1 MLLHIRK
8 KASGWVA
15 WIIVIL
21 ISIPFAFWGINS
33 YFDGA
38 NEIKVANV
46 DGDSITQ
53 QAYQNSLQN
62 QRRFMQQQFGEQFD
76 PAMTDSTQ
84 FRQQVLEG
92 LVSQQL
98 IQNYVRDQG
107 LRISDDALSQRIL
120 KNTAFQEEGQFSE
133 AAYRRI
139 LASSGYSPEG
149 WEARER
155 INGAIGQ
162 LRTGLANTA
171 FSVET
176 EVEQILALSL
186 QQRDAEYTV
195 IAAKPLEEG
204 VSVEDSEIQAEYD
217 ANMDN
222 YQQGARIKADYIE
235 LSVDQ
240 VAADL
245 PDLTEEEITA
255 AYERTKG
262 QHMRPEARKAS
273 HILFRLANNAPEE
286 QQAEVTAKA
295 EAALARANAG
305 EDFAVLAEELSE
317 DPGSGSKGGDLGL
330 VTKGQMV
337 PPFEEAVFDMVAD
350 EIRGLVKTDF
360 GLHII
365 KLTEL
370 TPERQ
375 LMLSDVRE
383 EIISAEK
390 RRSAADQ
397 FGEVIETL
405 RNLVFESPESLQQA
419 SETLGLDI
427 KTSDWF
433 ERNLGAGV
441 ADNPLVRA
449 AAFSDAVLQEGINS
463 EVVELEKDTV
473 IALSRNEF
481 EESRAKSLDEV
492 RDDIVLTLTAR
503 KAAESAEARGQ
514 ALITSLQAGEA
525 QDETSTI
532 EKKTMPTTRKDAQT
546 PEERQ
551 IVEQVFGAKIPTGES
566 LLINGF
572 QMSNGDYAVY
582 ELKSITPG
590 DVANATEAERQ
601 AVTNQLISR
610 DSNSAFGILQQG
622 IRKHAKVELFSSLL
636 NDETPTQY

>member
-38 NEIKVANV
+38 SEIKVANV

-53 QAYQNSLQN
+53 QAYQNALQN
-62 QRRFMQQQFGEQFD
+62 QRRFMQRQFGEQFD
-76 PAMTDSTQ
+76 PAMTDSPQ

-92 LVSQQL
+92 LVGQRL

-107 LRISDDALSQRIL
+107 LRISDDALSQRML
-120 KNTAFQEEGQFSE
+120 NNNAFQEDGKFSE
-133 AAYRRI
+133 AAYRRT
-139 LASSGYSPEG
+139 LASAGYSPEG

-155 INGAIGQ
+155 INGAIEQ

-171 FSVET
+171 FSVDA
-176 EVEQILALSL
+176 EVEQILALNL
-186 QQRDAEYTV
+186 QQRDADYYV
-195 IAAKPLEEG
+195 IAAQPFEEG
-204 VSVEDSEIQAEYD
+204 VIVEDAEIEAEYD
-217 ANMDN
+217 ANIDN
-222 YQQGARIKADYIE
+222 YQQGARIKVDYLE
-235 LSVDQ
+235 LSVNQ

-273 HILFRLANNAPEE
+273 HILFRLAEEAPEE

-295 EAALARANAG
+295 EAALARANTG
-305 EDFAVLAEELSE
+305 EDFAALAEELSE

-330 VTKGQMV
+330 VAKGQMV

-375 LMLSDVRE
+375 LALSDVRE

-390 RRSAADQ
+390 RRSAANQ

-419 SETLGLDI
+419 SDTLGLEI

-433 ERNLGAGV
+433 DRNTGAGI
-441 ADNPLVRA
+441 AENPLVRA
-449 AAFSDAVLQEGINS
+449 AAFSDVVLQEGINS
-463 EVVELEKDTV
+463 EVVELEKDTA
-473 IALSRNEF
+473 IALSRNEY
-481 EESRAKSLDEV
+481 EEPRAQTLEEV
-492 RDDIVLTLTAR
+492 RDGIVSILTAR
-503 KAAESAEARGQ
+503 KAAEVAEAKGQ
-514 ALITSLQAGEA
+514 ELIASLQAGQA
-525 QDETSTI
+525 QEEGSTS
-532 EKKTMPTTRKDAQT
+532 EKKTMPTTRRDAQT

-551 IVEQVFGAKIPTGES
+551 IVEHVFGQK
-566 LLINGF
+566 F
-572 QMSNGDYAVY
+572 
-582 ELKSITPG
+582 
-590 DVANATEAERQ
+590 
-601 AVTNQLISR
+601 
-610 DSNSAFGILQQG
+610 
-622 IRKHAKVELFSSLL
+622 
-636 NDETPTQY
+636 